1 MSTIYICTPND
12 EFQIALPFIMHFLW
26 YYYNEHFCGHVVL
39 AIVWDFVWSFSKYCQ
54 TAKDGYDV
62 NIHEL
67 KAHKIPEN
75 IHKEKNNC
83 LKH

>member
-1 MSTIYICTPND
+1 M
-12 EFQIALPFIMHFLW
+12 
-26 YYYNEHFCGHVVL
+26 L

>member
-1 MSTIYICTPND
+1 MRCSERFHNCLTRK
-12 EFQIALPFIMHFLW
+12 L
-26 YYYNEHFCGHVVL
+26 
-39 AIVWDFVWSFSKYCQ
+39 SFSKYCQ